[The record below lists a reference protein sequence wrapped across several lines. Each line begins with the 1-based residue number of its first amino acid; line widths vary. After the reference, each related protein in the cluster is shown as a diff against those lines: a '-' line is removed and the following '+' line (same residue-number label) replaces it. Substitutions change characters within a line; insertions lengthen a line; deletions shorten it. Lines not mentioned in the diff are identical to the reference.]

1 MHVCVCSVAQSCPAL
16 FHPCL
21 REAKPESHFSV
32 ATTGMRKP
40 EERGRNDVLSP
51 RFLIHLLQPS
61 DIYAKFRPSRISGL
75 WTSLSYAANGK
86 MAKQPAVEE
95 VLIQGK
101 KHTNNCWAF
110 SLANISILSPCVS
123 KLQLPKWELQKQI
136 QDGCY
141 CRQNIAIPN
150 LGGSPGGVPNKGAL
164 LFSSLF
170 PWFPIKKPRNH
181 HLNLRIV

>member
-1 MHVCVCSVAQSCPAL
+1 MYCSNKTLCVCVRVCACVHVCVCSVAQSCPAL

-32 ATTGMRKP
+32 VTTGMRKP

-86 MAKQPAVEE
+86 MGKQSVVEE

-101 KHTNNCWAF
+101 KNTNNCWAF
-110 SLANISILSPCVS
+110 SLASISMLSPCVS
-123 KLQLPKWELQKQI
+123 KTAAAQVRITKADSGWLLLSPKYSNSQFRWEP
-136 QDGCY
+136 
-141 CRQNIAIPN
+141 RW
-150 LGGSPGGVPNKGAL
+150 SPK
-164 LFSSLF
+164 
-170 PWFPIKKPRNH
+170 
-181 HLNLRIV
+181 

>member
-1 MHVCVCSVAQSCPAL
+1 MCVCVRAHVCMCSVAQSCPAF

-86 MAKQPAVEE
+86 MAKQPVVEE

-101 KHTNNCWAF
+101 K
-110 SLANISILSPCVS
+110 ANISMLSPCLS

-136 QDGCY
+136 QDGYY

-170 PWFPIKKPRNH
+170 PDFQ
-181 HLNLRIV
+181 